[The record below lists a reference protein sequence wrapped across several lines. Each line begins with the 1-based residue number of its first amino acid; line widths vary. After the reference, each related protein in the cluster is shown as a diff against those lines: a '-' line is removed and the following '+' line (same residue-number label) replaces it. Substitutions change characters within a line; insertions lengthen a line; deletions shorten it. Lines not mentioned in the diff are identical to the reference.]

1 MPKSPKA
8 NSSPQAAMSPN
19 KKAKTEVTIQDI
31 AEEWLA
37 VDYVPETRK
46 VVQALLDAKDNAVN
60 ISSNIYRFM
69 HMHAWY
75 MCVGHVLQACMHMM
89 SSFFDISCSVLV
101 GLYLTRIRVQVSTCV
116 TVVVCIRI
124 WLQICLNIF

>member
-75 MCVGHVLQACMHMM
+75 MCRSCTTNMHAC
-89 SSFFDISCSVLV
+89 DV
-101 GLYLTRIRVQVSTCV
+101 Y
-116 TVVVCIRI
+116 
-124 WLQICLNIF
+124 IFRH